1 MEVALVFSLIGR
13 RLTRLTRSVQSNT
26 AVLQVRTPWM
36 RDLVH
41 SVTNNRLAM
50 QLLLSVSDTVIIMQ
64 LRPRHG
70 VVETC
75 TCSLEP

>member
-13 RLTRLTRSVQSNT
+13 RLTRLTRSVQST